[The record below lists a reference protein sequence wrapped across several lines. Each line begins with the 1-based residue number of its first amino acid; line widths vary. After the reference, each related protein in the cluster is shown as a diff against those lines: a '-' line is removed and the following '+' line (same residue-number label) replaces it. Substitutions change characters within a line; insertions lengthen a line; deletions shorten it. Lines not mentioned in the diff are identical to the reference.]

1 MRGSRSGLSWSIGG
15 VAPVADGSGIRL
27 RAMPSPAVIDPKA
40 LAILT
45 ATFWTARGWRDAP
58 STPPDDLAYARAKG
72 LMFDPGAIVIGHDA
86 VVVRAR
92 AACGAVT
99 RAQVSAAFVASLGS
113 RRLDWRSALGS
124 WMFGQWLASHPIV
137 PWRKGGSCA
146 TCGAPASSSENLDIL
161 SFERHRWG
169 GVRHEAPMYIALD
182 LERFALDPAPSP
194 TEADIGVLRAI
205 LAAARSLPPTARR
218 PQLIKALAPLVRSNA
233 AERDI
238 LVALL
243 GYGGV
248 LHDPAHPGFVASGM
262 TSQQRERARAPGDGD
277 ATYPIDHWCG
287 AHGVDEAN
295 ARRLFAD
302 WL

>member
-1 MRGSRSGLSWSIGG
+1 
-15 VAPVADGSGIRL
+15 
-27 RAMPSPAVIDPKA
+27 MPLPPAIDPKA

-45 ATFWTARGWRDAP
+45 ATFWTARGWRETP

-72 LMFDPGAIVIGHDA
+72 LMFDPGAVVIGHDA
-86 VVVRAR
+86 VVARAR
-92 AACGAVT
+92 SACAAVT

-124 WMFGQWLASHPIV
+124 WMFGQWLAPHPID
-137 PWRKGGSCA
+137 PWGRGGPCA
-146 TCGAPASSSENLDIL
+146 TCGAPASSPENLDIL

-169 GVRHEAPMYIALD
+169 GVRHDAPMYIALD
-182 LERFALDPAPSP
+182 LERFALGAAPTP
-194 TEADIGVLRAI
+194 TEADVDVLRAI
-205 LAAARSLPPTARR
+205 LAAARSLPKSARR
-218 PQLIKALAPLVRSNA
+218 PQLVKALAPLLRSNA
-233 AERDI
+233 AERDT

-262 TSQQRERARAPGDGD
+262 TSQLRDRARAPGGGD
-277 ATYPIDHWCG
+277 AAYPIDHWRG

-295 ARRLFAD
+295 ARHLFAE